1 LRGVAFCDKS
11 VGPVA
16 ASDGGEGAAAVV
28 VAFAVG
34 DADCGCDGREGEEG
48 GASWLFLK
56 ALYMKMCKFILP
68 NWIY

>member
-1 LRGVAFCDKS
+1 MRGVAFCDKS

-48 GASWLFLK
+48 GQDLLLGFS
-56 ALYMKMCKFILP
+56 
-68 NWIY
+68 